1 MWFWLSSFFKE
12 SEPETRRIAVGERT
26 IINVLWR
33 LLDLR
38 LGTDLLT
45 LGDEP
50 ITALLPKE
58 IVARLTA
65 AGTRMNYADGRLIH
79 GRGDDK
85 PGFSIVVEGAV
96 RFVRRLADG
105 GALTNSVLGPG
116 HSFGE
121 ATIFAGW
128 GRAYDAIAVGDTAVD
143 QIPKAAFERLLGEEP
158 VLANAMLV
166 STTRRLYA
174 VLAFL
179 DDLRSLPLE
188 TRAAKLIFGMAA
200 SAKAPERV
208 ECRQS
213 DLAFTLGV
221 SRVSIGKALSSLKD
235 TGLIELGYGEIRIPD
250 RAALGAWIVRREG

>member
-1 MWFWLSSFFKE
+1 M
-12 SEPETRRIAVGERT
+12 P
-26 IINVLWR
+26 
-33 LLDLR
+33 
-38 LGTDLLT
+38 DLLT

-50 ITALLPKE
+50 VAALLPPE
-58 IVARLTA
+58 IAANLAA
-65 AGTRMNYADGRLIH
+65 AGTRMRYPDGRLIH

-96 RFVRRLADG
+96 RFVKRLSDG

-121 ATIFAGW
+121 ATIFAGT
-128 GRAYDAIAVGDTAVD
+128 GRAYDAVAVGETIVD
-143 QIPKAAFERLLGEEP
+143 QIPKAAFERSLAEEP
-158 VLANAMLV
+158 ALARAMLV

-188 TRAAKLIFGMAA
+188 TRAAKLINGMAA
-200 SAKAPERV
+200 SAKDPMRV

-221 SRVSIGKALSSLKD
+221 SRVSIGKALGSLKD
-235 TGLIELGYGEIRIPD
+235 AGLIELGYGEIRIPD
-250 RAALGAWIVRREG
+250 RAALERWITARAA